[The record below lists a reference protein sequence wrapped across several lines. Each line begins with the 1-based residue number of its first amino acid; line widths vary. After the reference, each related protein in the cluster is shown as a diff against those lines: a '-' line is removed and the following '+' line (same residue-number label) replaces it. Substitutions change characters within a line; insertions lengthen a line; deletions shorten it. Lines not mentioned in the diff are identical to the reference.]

1 MMRFAV
7 LVFSLPAAAAQ
18 FIGAIGIA
26 PLPVERA
33 PAPCVEDINA
43 DGSVD
48 GNSSRHIVAVEILSR
63 V

>member
-48 GNSSRHIVAVEILSR
+48 GNSRHIVAVEILSR

>member
-7 LVFSLPAAAAQ
+7 LLSSLPAAAAQ
-18 FIGAIGIA
+18 LVIGGGGIR

-33 PAPCVEDINA
+33 PCVEDINS

-48 GNSSRHIVAVEILSR
+48 GNSPRHIVAVQILSGG
-63 V
+63 

>member
-18 FIGAIGIA
+18 FIGAM
-26 PLPVERA
+26 
-33 PAPCVEDINA
+33 APCVEDINA

-48 GNSSRHIVAVEILSR
+48 GNSRHIVAVEILSR